1 MSKRED
7 VLQKLKALAE
17 RGVGGEA
24 ENAEKLLK
32 KMMEKYGVTEEQM
45 DDERRVRH
53 GFRYRGAFGKELMHQ
68 IIFMV
73 MGAGTTIYRY
83 RDSTK
88 ECIID
93 CTKAEQIEIEAA
105 FAFYRRIL
113 DNGLRKYYDAF
124 VQIEYLFPPDMEIRE
139 GVEIDPEMLALA
151 RGMQKHERILEIE
164 GGT

>member
-1 MSKRED
+1 
-7 VLQKLKALAE
+7 
-17 RGVGGEA
+17 
-24 ENAEKLLK
+24 
-32 KMMEKYGVTEEQM
+32 M

-53 GFRYRGAFGKELMHQ
+53 GFRYHGAFGKELMHQ

-73 MGAGTTIYRY
+73 MREGVAIYRY

-113 DNGLRKYYDAF
+113 DIGLRKYYDAF
-124 VQIEYLFPPDMEIRE
+124 VQVEYLFPPDVKTEE
-139 GVEIDPEMLALA
+139 GVEIDHEMLALA
-151 RGMQKHERILEIE
+151 RGMQKHERLLEIE